1 MPAAHAFRLIVF
13 DVDGTLVDSQAG
25 IAAAMAEAFAG
36 AGLDAP
42 PPQAVRRVVGL
53 NLESAVANLLDAPD
67 RDEALVG
74 RIAESYRRAFLALR
88 SRPDYQ
94 EPLFPG
100 AVEVLDAL
108 DVPEVCLGVATG
120 KSRRG
125 LMVTLERHGLGER
138 FVTLQTADDGPGKPH
153 PEMLHRAMREVGA
166 DPRQTVLI
174 GDTSFDMMMA
184 REAGSGAV
192 GVGWGYHEP
201 DDLRAAGA
209 AHVIDRFDELPGTLA
224 AFGRE
229 PV

>member
-25 IAAAMAEAFAG
+25 IAGAMARAFAES
-36 AGLDAP
+36 GLEAP
-42 PPQAVRRVVGL
+42 RPEAVRRVVGL
-53 NLESAVANLLDAPD
+53 SLDAAVTRLLDGPGREA
-67 RDEALVG
+67 ALVG
-74 RIAESYRRAFLALR
+74 RVAESYRRAFVALR
-88 SRPDYQ
+88 SQPDYQ

-100 AVEVLDAL
+100 AREALDAL
-108 DVPEVCLGVATG
+108 DGPDVCLGAATG

-125 LMVTLERHGLGER
+125 LLATLERHGLGGR
-138 FVTLQTADDGPGKPH
+138 FVTLQTADEGPGKPH
-153 PEMLHRAMREVGA
+153 PEMLYRAMRDVGA
-166 DPRQTVLI
+166 DPQQTVLV

-184 REAGSGAV
+184 REAGTGAV

-201 DDLRAAGA
+201 DELRAAGA
-209 AHVIDRFDELPGTLA
+209 AHVVHRFDELPGALA